1 VSRRQLL
8 LLPALLSAMA
18 LPVAPALAGED
29 DPTAPP
35 TAPQPGTAPV
45 AAKLIV
51 KQGCV
56 IGIRAK
62 VVATAPGAETVAFYL
77 DGELVKTVNPSS
89 RGRAVISMRCSRLSV
104 GAHRGRAVASYA
116 SSQQTLR
123 FQITRARQSSP
134 QFTG

>member
-1 VSRRQLL
+1 LL

-29 DPTAPP
+29 DPSAPP
-35 TAPQPGTAPV
+35 PVQAPAPDPGTV
-45 AAKLIV
+45 LDAAKLNV
-51 KQGCV
+51 TQGCV
-56 IGIRAK
+56 IGSRAK
-62 VVATAPGAETVAFYL
+62 VVATAPGADTVAFYL
-77 DGELVKTVNPSS
+77 DGEHVKTVNPSS

-104 GAHRGRAVASYA
+104 GAHRGRAVASFTG
-116 SSQQTLR
+116 SQQTLR

>member
-29 DPTAPP
+29 DPTAP
-35 TAPQPGTAPV
+35 APGTAPV
-45 AAKLIV
+45 AAKLNV

-62 VVATAPGAETVAFYL
+62 VVVTAPLRSTSTAST
-77 DGELVKTVNPSS
+77 S
-89 RGRAVISMRCSRLSV
+89 RR
-104 GAHRGRAVASYA
+104 
-116 SSQQTLR
+116 
-123 FQITRARQSSP
+123 
-134 QFTG
+134 

>member
-1 VSRRQLL
+1 MSRRQLL

-29 DPTAPP
+29 DPTAP
-35 TAPQPGTAPV
+35 APGTAPV
-45 AAKLIV
+45 AAKLNV

-62 VVATAPGAETVAFYL
+62 VVVTAPGAETVAFYL
-77 DGELVKTVNPSS
+77 DGEHVKTVNPSS
-89 RGRAVISMRCSRLSV
+89 RGRAVISMRCTRLSV